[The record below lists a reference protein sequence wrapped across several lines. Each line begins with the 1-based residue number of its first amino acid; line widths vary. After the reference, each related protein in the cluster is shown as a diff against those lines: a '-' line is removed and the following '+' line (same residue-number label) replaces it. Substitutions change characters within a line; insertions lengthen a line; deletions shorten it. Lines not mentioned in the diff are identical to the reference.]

1 MPGVCPLPPE
11 PVAILAAGV
20 VTPIGGDLDQF
31 WTGLLTGADGI
42 SAIERFS
49 VSDLKVG
56 RGGEIKKVPAPD
68 ERGLR
73 CRASRLL
80 CAAAADLRARAPL
93 AADPARIGVVVGTA
107 LGGVEELEEAIT
119 ETPTLSAAAAG
130 LYDSPAHALARSLR
144 ARGPVL
150 TVSTACASGATALGL
165 AADLLRAGRAD
176 LVVAG
181 GYDVLCR
188 FVMRGF
194 DALRSL
200 TRERIRPFDRRRSG
214 LLLGEAAALVLM
226 ARDADA
232 PRWRLGRLL
241 GHASTSDATHIAA
254 PDPEGRGLEHAIR
267 LALAQADRDVGAVD
281 FVSAHGTGTALNDR
295 VETAVFK
302 RVLGPRATA
311 VPVNSIKAGMGHTM
325 GAAATLEAIMCL
337 LAARHGVIPHTLG
350 FEEPDLDC
358 DLDYVPHTPRVARPR
373 VSLSTS
379 LGFGGCNAALVLEG
393 SVP

>member
-200 TRERIRPFDRRRSG
+200 TRERIRPFDRRRSDWAACWAMPPPATR
-214 LLLGEAAALVLM
+214 LTSRRPTPKAAASSTPSGSPSLRPTVTSG
-226 ARDADA
+226 
-232 PRWRLGRLL
+232 RW
-241 GHASTSDATHIAA
+241 TS
-254 PDPEGRGLEHAIR
+254 
-267 LALAQADRDVGAVD
+267 
-281 FVSAHGTGTALNDR
+281 
-295 VETAVFK
+295 
-302 RVLGPRATA
+302 
-311 VPVNSIKAGMGHTM
+311 
-325 GAAATLEAIMCL
+325 
-337 LAARHGVIPHTLG
+337 
-350 FEEPDLDC
+350 
-358 DLDYVPHTPRVARPR
+358 
-373 VSLSTS
+373 
-379 LGFGGCNAALVLEG
+379 
-393 SVP
+393 